1 MTRYFWKGVS
11 KQDGIKGAVKSDV
24 LLMVTRYGTI
34 QMEDTHKHFLC
45 FVQCQG
51 YAVFC
56 RTINTK
62 RIEVSNTLFHKL
74 RT

>member
-1 MTRYFWKGVS
+1 MMRCFWKGAN

-24 LLMVTRYGTI
+24 LSMVTRYSTI
-34 QMEDTHKHFLC
+34 QMEDTRKHLLC
-45 FVQCQG
+45 FVQCQC

-62 RIEVSNTLFHKL
+62 KGL
-74 RT
+74 RYQIPYFIN